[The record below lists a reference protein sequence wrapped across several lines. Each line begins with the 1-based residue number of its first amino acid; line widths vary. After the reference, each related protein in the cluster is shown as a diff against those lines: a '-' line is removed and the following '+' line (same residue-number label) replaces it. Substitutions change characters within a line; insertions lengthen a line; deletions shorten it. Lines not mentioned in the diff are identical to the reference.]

1 LIIRKNKETDTVLLS
16 HAANRAVP
24 SAIQGLTSVF
34 GMGTGISPALSVS
47 LRPFLFKPV
56 KMQEKTG
63 FMMELLFFFININ
76 FITTLCHNARSNIY
90 IYYMGG

>member
-1 LIIRKNKETDTVLLS
+1 MILCISYYTFDLIIRKNKETDTVLLS

-56 KMQEKTG
+56 KMQEKTE
-63 FMMELLFFFININ
+63 FMMELFIKNKPINSFFLSI
-76 FITTLCHNARSNIY
+76 
-90 IYYMGG
+90 